1 MNCINRTLLFGALV
15 AATAFSPQGNGAAP
29 PNDFPSLAVPVIVR
43 HVGLADGLFPLTLT
57 LSLGLSLAHIYL

>member
-1 MNCINRTLLFGALV
+1 MKCINRTLQLGALL
-15 AATAFSPQGNGAAP
+15 AATAFSLEGNGAAL
-29 PNDFPSLAVPVIVR
+29 PNSFPSLAVPVIVR